1 MADTKITPQGYL
13 YGGAPSASHPFWDE
27 TAQIV
32 DYIKSVGGTEETTDE
47 GTTYTI
53 SQTNSNDV
61 IQEVIKILVP
71 KASTATAGVQS
82 VSLTEETTATGKDY
96 TISQTTEE
104 GTAEVGVISVPDPV
118 EPGVQE
124 AVKSLRVEET
134 KGTDKDTYA
143 FYATDQ
149 DGVET
154 EIITV
159 NVPTVYVKNITITN
173 ENGIYSI
180 VTTDQTG
187 TETTSTIEVPE
198 VDTSNVLA
206 EISDAVV
213 ENETDGYDFHTL
225 TETEY
230 NGTKNEVGK
239 FYIAREQITGLSNLE
254 QSSTSNATELWAPT
268 VNQDGTEGHQVVA
281 RQVGTISYLGGN
293 AIGGSSGGYYLYHL
307 GSRVTTA
314 GSLGGE
320 SIATGTVGCESVY
333 EIAGAG
339 LFASPSE
346 QDPEPYHNYVFSPV
360 KIEVPTFDVNSAQI
374 SEFDTGKQ
382 YGFSAAV
389 VSPDGSTVKYY
400 GSCTIT
406 DLDVSSEGYGE
417 NGGLL
422 TGVGVMGPV
431 ESTFANSHYSQFC
444 ILQAKVSITQNF
456 IYHGWLIMACE
467 SSTPTVSVSIGYPPA
482 GSEIG

>member
-239 FYIAREQITGLSNLE
+239 FYIAREQVITG
-254 QSSTSNATELWAPT
+254 A
-268 VNQDGTEGHQVVA
+268 D
-281 RQVGTISYLGGN
+281 
-293 AIGGSSGGYYLYHL
+293 
-307 GSRVTTA
+307 TTY
-314 GSLGGE
+314 GGE
-320 SIATGTVGCESVY
+320 YQTTRASIPIVD
-333 EIAGAG
+333 
-339 LFASPSE
+339 
-346 QDPEPYHNYVFSPV
+346 Q
-360 KIEVPTFDVNSAQI
+360 
-374 SEFDTGKQ
+374 
-382 YGFSAAV
+382 
-389 VSPDGSTVKYY
+389 
-400 GSCTIT
+400 
-406 DLDVSSEGYGE
+406 EG
-417 NGGLL
+417 N
-422 TGVGVMGPV
+422 
-431 ESTFANSHYSQFC
+431 ESTFPIIVSKDVTATSYFGIGRGSSYPFRGSFVSSSSSGYTRITSNSGGDQIYGYYYLDLPQGNIFNTSQDSHSYYFFR
-444 ILQAKVSITQNF
+444 LTRFNLPEATLTSITDTTSLVRLTLTHEYGTITLYGNTYIEGGSRKIFVPAQILPYAF
-456 IYHGWLIMACE
+456 TSATTGYWDCSMYGGEIDF
-467 SSTPTVSVSIGYPPA
+467 SSASNTLLMLTIGHSVAADTITALEVTGLN
-482 GSEIG
+482 